1 MSKESK
7 QKPMVPVIAEKE
19 PQRILDVVLS
29 VGSFRWDNQTFVNL
43 QTGEKVKGK
52 MWRLVGSA
60 SMYSVQKSGVKIL
73 EYYEGEDPNTGK
85 MRNFTRVVGK
95 VYGYEA
101 IARSLSGIFPCSIEE
116 AKRLVQQARERQIRH
131 VLLVRKSDLVPTS
144 PDRYLAENGWV
155 MLAKYPDRDDID
167 KKVNETLKTSGSP
180 LRVEIGLL
188 RRIVE

>member
-7 QKPMVPVIAEKE
+7 QKPMVPIIAEKE
-19 PQRILDVVLS
+19 PQRILHVILS
-29 VGSFRWDNQTFVNL
+29 VGSFRWDNQKFVNL
-43 QTGEKVKGK
+43 TTGEKVMGK

-73 EYYEGEDPNTGK
+73 EHYEDIDPKTGK
-85 MRNFTRVVGK
+85 PKNFTKIVGH

-101 IARSLSGIFPCSIEE
+101 IARSLSGIFPCSIGE
-116 AKRLVQQARERQIRH
+116 AKKLVRQARDRQIRH
-131 VLLVRKSDLVPTS
+131 VLLVLKSDLVPTS
-144 PDRYLAENGWV
+144 PDRYLGENGWV

-167 KKVNETLKTSGSP
+167 KKINQALKASGSP
-180 LRVEIGLL
+180 LRVEVGLL